1 MKKILDMK
9 KMSVLALGLIAF
21 APAASAQDEVETT
34 IAADVVSQYIWRGQ
48 DLGNVSLQPTLGIG
62 YKGFSLTGWG
72 SVGLSKWDDT
82 KEFDLTAAYSTGGLT
97 IGILIIGSILVTVAI
112 SSMILTRLLMFLRR
126 M

>member
-48 DLGNVSLQPTLGIG
+48 DLGNVSLQPTLD
-62 YKGFSLTGWG
+62 F
-72 SVGLSKWDDT
+72 
-82 KEFDLTAAYSTGGLT
+82 
-97 IGILIIGSILVTVAI
+97 
-112 SSMILTRLLMFLRR
+112 RC
-126 M
+126 

>member
-97 IGILIIGSILVTVAI
+97 IGLLIIGSIMVTVAI

>member
-82 KEFDLTAAYSTGGLT
+82 KEFDLTAAYSTGVLPLVL
-97 IGILIIGSILVTVAI
+97 LIIGSILVTVAI